1 MSFSG
6 DGEGRIPES
15 AQRECEFLESI
26 LPVKSFVHLTTRH
39 RMTSDHLKSFFHAWI
54 HGIQQHHRV
63 TVGWVRSI
71 EHFPKLHIH
80 AALIAPIPIDCNYA
94 AELWETLAAPAYS
107 DAAIVEPY
115 RKGQCGLGYVLKQLN
130 CPADSSSSAITYR
143 HSLRESE
150 NLDSLRLQHRDG
162 KEGGSG
168 NSLNKRFINTPCNN
182 LTMMGILSF
191 V

>member
-39 RMTSDHLKSFFHAWI
+39 GMTSDHLKSLFRAWI

-94 AELWETLAAPAYS
+94 AELWESLAAPAYS

-115 RKGQCGLGYVLKQLN
+115 RKGRCGLAYVLKQLN
-130 CPADSSSSAITYR
+130 CSANMIDYSDNIAGFAPGAVNSRFPTTPAQARQQRRI
-143 HSLRESE
+143 REQ
-150 NLDSLRLQHRDG
+150 LQRVQ
-162 KEGGSG
+162 SP
-168 NSLNKRFINTPCNN
+168 LQ
-182 LTMMGILSF
+182 
-191 V
+191 